1 MRNIA
6 EKMLD
11 NTRFLRAS
19 HGFHGKITN
28 FVSFFALSNCAAKNN
43 RLFIKNL
50 QGQTA
55 QERSPCAGVFL
66 CKNST

>member
-1 MRNIA
+1 MRDIA

-19 HGFHGKITN
+19 CGFRGKTTN
-28 FVSFFALSNCAAKNN
+28 LVSFFALSNCAAKNN
-43 RLFIKNL
+43 QLFIRNL

-55 QERSPCAGVFL
+55 QERSPCADVFL

>member
-11 NTRFLRAS
+11 NTHFPRAS
-19 HGFHGKITN
+19 RGFRGKITN

-43 RLFIKNL
+43 RLFIRSL

-55 QERSPCAGVFL
+55 QERSPCADVLL